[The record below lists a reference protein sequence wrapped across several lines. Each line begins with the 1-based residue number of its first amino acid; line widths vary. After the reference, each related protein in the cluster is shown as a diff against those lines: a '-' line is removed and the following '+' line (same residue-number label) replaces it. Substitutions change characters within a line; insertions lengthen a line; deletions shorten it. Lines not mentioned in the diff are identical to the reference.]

1 MSEMLNNSVGP
12 LLYINHYSE
21 LAPLLPRVSAE
32 DSLHKVAKVLLQIGA
47 FCNACVTKQNNIL
60 LSIPKESTCLT
71 VLFLT
76 NFNLFGRHIIY
87 LDSKL
92 FYLIGKSIVIKF

>member
-1 MSEMLNNSVGP
+1 VVLDLHLSSTQ
-12 LLYINHYSE
+12 
-21 LAPLLPRVSAE
+21 VSTV
-32 DSLHKVAKVLLQIGA
+32 DSILHGVAKVLFLIGA

-87 LDSKL
+87 LDSKS
-92 FYLIGKSIVIKF
+92 FYLIGKVLS